1 LLKWRQEK
9 VVETVNA
16 ASDSDALGPD
26 IADLVGMEIP
36 ASVQHQRLVTLF
48 EMATILAVEDDL
60 DSLVSRFLA
69 CLGARLEAAEKALLL
84 LRDPASGQL
93 EVRAA
98 QGYDVDVPEGVGVT
112 VNHGE
117 WMSVLHSNEPRIYPC
132 EESILAH
139 QANLSEERHPLPE
152 TAIGE
157 VSSTRSCFCLPL
169 STADETLGVL
179 ELGNVRQPDSFL
191 QTDLPFLTAVTRL
204 IASAIQGARRRK
216 ALQDSETIEEANRLK
231 TELVSTLSHEMRTPL
246 TSIKGY
252 STALLMEEVSFNG
265 ETQREFLQ
273 MIDEECDVLENLVHD
288 LLESST
294 IDAGLL
300 KLEPEPVR
308 LAHVVEGVVSDI
320 ARRSRK
326 HHIMVNFPEGFP
338 LVDVDP
344 LRVAQVVR
352 NLLDNAIKYSPDGG
366 LIVVRGQALG
376 KEVMISVA
384 DQGVG
389 IAPEHLN
396 RLFEKGFRV
405 KSGLIRHVAGSGLGL
420 PICLTIVESH
430 GGRIWAESKLGQGTT
445 LHFTLPRTDLDWRDE
460 PDGR

>member
-1 LLKWRQEK
+1 M
-9 VVETVNA
+9 VTADVAPDT
-16 ASDSDALGPD
+16 DSLGPD
-26 IADLVGMEIP
+26 INDLVSPEVP
-36 ASVQHQRLVTLF
+36 ASVQRQRLRTLF
-48 EMATILAVEDDL
+48 EMATILAVEHDL
-60 DSLVSRFLA
+60 DQVLSRFLS
-69 CLGARLEAAEKALLL
+69 CLSTCLESAENALLL
-84 LRDPASGQL
+84 LRNPATGQL

-98 QGYDVDVPEGVGVT
+98 QGYDLDLREGIGLT
-112 VNHGE
+112 ANHGE
-117 WMSVLHSNEPRIYPC
+117 WMSILHSGEPQGYPC
-132 EESILAH
+132 DESVLAR
-139 QANLSEERHPLPE
+139 QKDLNGERRLLPGE
-152 TAIGE
+152 AIGE
-157 VSSTRSCFCLPL
+157 EPSTRSCYCLPL
-169 STADETLGVL
+169 STADETIGVL
-179 ELGNVRQPDSFL
+179 ELGNVRQPDRFV
-191 QTDLPFLTAVTRL
+191 QTELPFLTAVTRL
-204 IASAIQGARRRK
+204 MASAVEGAQRRK
-216 ALQDSETIEEANRLK
+216 ALQDGETIEEANRLK

-273 MIDEECDVLENLVHD
+273 MIDEECDILENLVHD

-308 LAHVVEGVVSDI
+308 LPRVVESVVSDI

-326 HHIMVNFPEGFP
+326 HRIMVNFPEEFP
-338 LVDVDP
+338 LVDADP
-344 LRVAQVVR
+344 VRVAQVVR
-352 NLLDNAIKYSPDGG
+352 NLLDNAVKYSPEGG
-366 LIVVRGQALG
+366 LIVVRGQARE
-376 KEVMISVA
+376 KEVVISVA

-445 LHFTLPRTDLDWRDE
+445 LHFTLPRTDLDWRNE

>member
-1 LLKWRQEK
+1 M
-9 VVETVNA
+9 ETVDA
-16 ASDSDALGPD
+16 APDSDALGPD
-26 IADLVGMEIP
+26 INDLVGLEIP
-36 ASVQHQRLVTLF
+36 ASVQRQRLRTLF
-48 EMATILAVEDDL
+48 EMATILAVEHDL
-60 DSLVSRFLA
+60 DKVVSGFLS
-69 CLGARLEAAEKALLL
+69 CLSTCLESAENALLL
-84 LRDPASGQL
+84 LRNPATGQL

-98 QGYDVDVPEGVGVT
+98 QGYDLDPHGGIGMIA
-112 VNHGE
+112 NHGE
-117 WMSVLHSNEPRIYPC
+117 WMSVLHSGEPQMYPC
-132 EESILAH
+132 EASILAR
-139 QANLSEERHPLPE
+139 QRDLTGAQRPPPD

-157 VSSTRSCFCLPL
+157 EPLTRSCYCLPL
-169 STADETLGVL
+169 GTVDETIGVL
-179 ELGNVRQPDSFL
+179 ELGNVRQPDSFV

-204 IASAIQGARRRK
+204 IAFAIKGAQRRK
-216 ALQDSETIEEANRLK
+216 ALQDAETIEEANRLK

-252 STALLMEEVSFNG
+252 STALLLEEVSFNG

-273 MIDEECDVLENLVHD
+273 MIDEECDILENLVHD

-308 LAHVVEGVVSDI
+308 LPRVVESVVSDI
-320 ARRSRK
+320 ARRSRR
-326 HHIMVNFPEGFP
+326 HRIMVNFPEEFP
-338 LVDVDP
+338 LVDADSQ
-344 LRVAQVVR
+344 RVAQVVR
-352 NLLDNAIKYSPDGG
+352 NLLDNAIKYSPEGG
-366 LIVVRGQALG
+366 LIVVRGQARER
-376 KEVMISVA
+376 EVVISVA

>member
-1 LLKWRQEK
+1 
-9 VVETVNA
+9 VETVSA
-16 ASDSDALGPD
+16 APGSDALGPD
-26 IADLVGMEIP
+26 ITGLVSLEVP
-36 ASVQHQRLVTLF
+36 ESLQRQRLVTLF
-48 EMATILAVEDDL
+48 EIAAILAVEDDL
-60 DSLVSRFLA
+60 DNMVSRFLA
-69 CLGARLEAAEKALLL
+69 CLGARLEAAENALLL
-84 LRDPASGQL
+84 LRDPASAQL
-93 EVRAA
+93 EVRAV
-98 QGYDVDVPEGVGVT
+98 QGYDLDVREGIGVT
-112 VNHGE
+112 ANHGE
-117 WMSVLHSNEPRIYPC
+117 WMSVLDSNEPRMYPC
-132 EESILAH
+132 EESILAR
-139 QANLSEERHPLPE
+139 QRDLMGEPRPLPD

-157 VSSTRSCFCLPL
+157 ASSARSCLCLPL
-169 STADETLGVL
+169 STADETIGVL
-179 ELGNVRQPDSFL
+179 ELGNVRQPSDFA
-191 QTDLPFLTAVTRL
+191 QMDVPFLTAVTQL
-204 IASAIQGARRRK
+204 FACAIKGAQRRK

-273 MIDEECDVLENLVHD
+273 MIDEECDILENLVHD

-308 LAHVVEGVVSDI
+308 LPHVVEGVVSDI
-320 ARRSRK
+320 ARRSRR

-366 LIVVRGQALG
+366 LIVVRGQPLE

-445 LHFTLPRTDLDWRDE
+445 LHFTLPRTDVDWRDE